1 MITSST
7 KCPLQDG
14 NIQEKQSPLIDSENI
29 NHTIS
34 SRGAMPTPHRAI
46 KAHKRKQ
53 SRKIRTLRQHKQQI
67 AYNRH
72 QQTNSSN
79 ITKKHG
85 GQKAN
90 TPHTPSKR
98 YNSY

>member
-46 KAHKRKQ
+46 KAHKRNKAEKLGP
-53 SRKIRTLRQHKQQI
+53 SGNTN
-67 AYNRH
+67 NR
-72 QQTNSSN
+72 
-79 ITKKHG
+79 
-85 GQKAN
+85 
-90 TPHTPSKR
+90 
-98 YNSY
+98 